1 MEPSIYQLS
10 MRGGTDMKRYACILL
25 ILCLCM
31 LIGPVAA
38 ADEIPDQIDISSSNS
53 WPAAGSGEK
62 VTITLRATNTS
73 IPKEISNLKVDFS
86 VLESGMG
93 SVHPASGTTNSV
105 GLVTTSFTPST
116 TSGTATIRATVH
128 YTVGSTDYTATTDF
142 SQDIDH
148 NTPREVVY
156 LDFESDVTVYE
167 EVPIVVRMADAYG
180 NIVDNRN
187 VAEKVRFS
195 CSPSSATFM
204 SGGAPVGQSLQASV
218 NADGDA
224 TAILR
229 VSSRTGENIVYVD
242 PVPVQP
248 PNYWLTIYAV
258 GETYPW
264 EIDAV
269 ITPPGLELPAD
280 GTSRFV
286 VTYVLHDRFGNPSPN
301 SEIGLSTDV
310 SGETPVTV
318 KTNALGQATIRY
330 GPKLNVG
337 PVAITADTIN
347 ATLSDT
353 TTVWFVWPEGQL
365 MQLSA
370 IPQEMPSTDVA
381 PDSRS
386 EILVTL
392 TGGSV
397 VGEAVTFQLE
407 NIQVINGSQQ
417 DAPYLEVGGVDRG
430 LGPVTVQTNGI
441 GESSAYFI
449 PGRFSTGPVSMATC
463 TVRAEWNG
471 TEQTAQLS
479 WRNDPYLS
487 VETRVEPALS
497 AYAPGDMI
505 DVEIWLKGD
514 GFPVLVTRPI
524 DAMLLMNRGAST
536 YENMNEDSSPS
547 SPEED
552 KMILA
557 MDAASNFVITLTPM
571 NANMGL
577 TTYGTKGATTLP
589 NKLPGADNTATDDL
603 GYVAGN
609 YPGYPKT
616 YADYVTV
623 DEDLTYQYGDLR
635 YDIWNTTPSALE
647 GASNKDLSPLR
658 YGLYQAIRELAGAGS
673 SSPNPDSETV
683 RAVVL
688 LTDRNWDSG
697 GDPLAGGSYS
707 AGAWSPETA
716 PNQANTAYDELG
728 TWPNSG
734 LGAWTVFTDASLG
747 LVDEFS
753 RNQNLAILAAEND
766 IRVYVIA
773 YGTGISSLPTS
784 FHTVL
789 SSLAE
794 STDGIYFTASN
805 AQELNEHFTTIADD
819 LKIAASMNTTMQV
832 EFISPLEGADP
843 LTYTAAEIFNYT
855 YVPEPPLNVSTVIG
869 HWNWSDGTGGNK
881 NSYCSGNTV
890 YKDICIDQTA
900 DFDDDQTLE
909 FDDSLIGTI
918 NIKETW
924 MTSFRLGI
932 NSSITDS
939 MVFNLFGNNSF
950 IAVMNGDTIIPLP
963 FPPLVITIDP
973 GLTPTDLNS
982 ANIVVDNLTVLG
994 ISPEKVWFDW
1004 NVSYDG
1010 NAPVFDEIIDVRD
1023 PYGSWNR
1030 IGSRTVS
1037 NTTTH
1042 DSANWFLGGKTSGT
1056 YLIRVTGEAED
1067 AGYSRDFVE
1076 VDLSVLNANPYILI
1090 E

>member
-1 MEPSIYQLS
+1 
-10 MRGGTDMKRYACILL
+10 MKRYICILL
-25 ILCLCM
+25 ILSLGM
-31 LIGPVAA
+31 LIGPAAA
-38 ADEIPDQIDISSSNS
+38 ADEIPDQIDISSSNF

-62 VTITLRATNTS
+62 VTITLKATNTS
-73 IPKEISNLKVDFS
+73 IPKDLPNLKVDFS

-93 SVHPASGTTNSV
+93 SVHPVSGTTNS
-105 GLVTTSFTPST
+105 GGEVTTAFTPST
-116 TSGTATIRATVH
+116 ASGTATIRAMVH
-128 YTVGSTDYTATTDF
+128 YTVGSTDYTTTADF

-148 NTPREVVY
+148 NTPLDVIY
-156 LDFESDVTVYE
+156 LDFESDVTVFE
-167 EVPIVVRMADAYG
+167 EVPLVVRMADAYG
-180 NIVDNRN
+180 NIVDDRN
-187 VAEKVRFS
+187 IAEKVRFS

-204 SGGAPVGQSLQASV
+204 SGGSPVGQSLQASV
-218 NADGDA
+218 DAAGNA
-224 TAILR
+224 TAVLR
-229 VSSRTGENIVYVD
+229 VSSRAGENIVYVD
-242 PVPVQP
+242 PVPVKPQ
-248 PNYWLTIYAV
+248 NYWLTIYGV
-258 GETYPW
+258 GESYPW
-264 EIDAV
+264 EIEAV
-269 ITPPGLELPAD
+269 VSPPGLELPAD

-286 VTYVLHDRFGNPSPN
+286 ITYVLQDRFGNPSPN
-301 SEIGLSTDV
+301 SEIDLSTDV

-318 KTNALGQATIRY
+318 RTNTLGLATIRY

-337 PVAITADTIN
+337 PVAVTADTIN
-347 ATLSDT
+347 ETLSDN

-365 MQLSA
+365 MQLAA
-370 IPQEMPSTDVA
+370 IPQEMPSIDVA
-381 PDSRS
+381 PSSRA
-386 EILVTL
+386 EILVSL
-392 TGGSV
+392 TGGLV
-397 VGEAVTFQLE
+397 EGEAVTFQLE
-407 NIQVINGSQQ
+407 DLQVINGTQNET
-417 DAPYLEVGGVDRG
+417 PYLEVGGVSQG

-441 GESSAYFI
+441 GEASAYFI
-449 PGRFSTGPVSMATC
+449 PGKFSTGPVSMGTC

-471 TEQTAQLS
+471 TEQTALLS

-497 AYAPGDMI
+497 AYAPGDSI

-536 YENMNEDSSPS
+536 YENMNWDSSPS

-552 KMILA
+552 KMVYA
-557 MDAASNFVITLTPM
+557 MEAGSNFVNIMTPM

-577 TTYGTKGATTLP
+577 TTYGTTGATTLP

-603 GYVAGN
+603 GYMGSN
-609 YPGYPKT
+609 YPGYPKN
-616 YADYVTV
+616 YAGYVTV
-623 DEDLTYQYGDLR
+623 DEDLTYWYGDLR
-635 YDIWNTTPSALE
+635 WDISNTTPSALF

-673 SSPNPDSETV
+673 SSPNTDPDTV

-697 GDPLAGGSYS
+697 GDPLAGGVYDSGS
-707 AGAWSPETA
+707 GTWSTETA

-728 TWPNSG
+728 AWPNSG

-747 LVDEFS
+747 LVNESS

-789 SSLAE
+789 RSIAE
-794 STDGIYFTASN
+794 STGAMYFTASDAETLN
-805 AQELNEHFTTIADD
+805 AYFATIADD

-832 EFISPLEGADP
+832 EFISPLEGADS
-843 LTYTAAEIFNYT
+843 LTYTAADVFNYS
-855 YVPEPPLNVSTVIG
+855 YVPEPPLNESTVIG

-881 NSYCSGNTV
+881 NIYCSGNTV

-900 DFDDDQTLE
+900 DFNDDQELV

-939 MVFNLFGNNSF
+939 LVFNLFGNNSF

-963 FPPLVITIDP
+963 FPPLVITVDP
-973 GLTPTDLNS
+973 GITPTDLNS
-982 ANIVVDNLTVLG
+982 ATILVSNLTVLG
-994 ISPEKVWFDW
+994 ISPEKVSFDW
-1004 NVSYDG
+1004 NVAYDG
-1010 NAPVFDEIIDVRD
+1010 NAEEFDEIIEVRD
-1023 PYGSWNR
+1023 PYGTWSQ
-1030 IGSRTVS
+1030 IGSKTVS
-1037 NTTTH
+1037 NITTY
-1042 DSANWFLGGKTSGT
+1042 DNANWFLGGRSSGT
-1056 YLIRVTGEAED
+1056 YQIRVTAEAED
-1067 AGYSRDFVE
+1067 AGTDSMTVPA
-1076 VDLSVLNANPYILI
+1076 DLSVLNSNPYILI